1 MFAWAMLRMRA
12 ERERARWLENR
23 EKQRE
28 GEKGWGRERKPE
40 DVDEK
45 TITKVIT
52 VISELWMLSHCTER
66 EKSLN

>member
-1 MFAWAMLRMRA
+1 MFAWAMLRMST

-28 GEKGWGRERKPE
+28 GENGWGRERKPE